1 MSSDTQIVLRLAF
14 IRAQGYERF
23 CTVSAV
29 KTNDPTSPKLT
40 PYRCPIKV
48 QDKDDFPDG
57 DYELVLGAQTFVL
70 KKRKGDYLPIA
81 YETSPNNAASS

>member
-1 MSSDTQIVLRLAF
+1 MSPDRQIVLRPAF
-14 IRAQGYERF
+14 IRGQGCGRF

-29 KTNDPTSPKLT
+29 KANDPTPSNQT

-57 DYELVLGAQTFVL
+57 NYDLVLGAQTFVL
-70 KKRKGDYLPIA
+70 KKRKGDYLPIVH
-81 YETSPNNAASS
+81 ETSPNNAASS